1 METPKH
7 TPGPWVTDSDTGRE
21 YVLAPP
27 LDENEG
33 GATIIC
39 SMGLESEANTRLIAA
54 APDLLEALDAALAQ
68 IDTVSARLEI
78 EAQERL
84 AQGKGNIFLCS
95 ALQPALR
102 ETSTAAHDAIAK
114 ATK

>member
-1 METPKH
+1 MDTPKH

-54 APDLLEALDAALAQ
+54 APDLLEACRQ
-68 IDTVSARLEI
+68 IVWKLSHDTSPS
-78 EAQERL
+78 
-84 AQGKGNIFLCS
+84 GKGDDCRPGTVDRTD
-95 ALQPALR
+95 ATVRMA
-102 ETSTAAHDAIAK
+102 EAAIDK
-114 ATK
+114 ATI

>member
-7 TPGPWVTDSDTGRE
+7 TPGPWAVDSDTGHD

-39 SMGLESEANTRLIAA
+39 RMGLESDANAEYIVRACNNHD
-54 APDLLEALDAALAQ
+54 DLLEALRSIVVDADRLIAETPRHALSQ
-68 IDTVSARLEI
+68 PYTVLLDQAR
-78 EAQERL
+78 A
-84 AQGKGNIFLCS
+84 
-95 ALQPALR
+95 
-102 ETSTAAHDAIAK
+102 AIAK
-114 ATK
+114 ATE